1 MERCFCADKLNPNVV
16 PEILGFSPVPI
27 KTYPTHAV
35 VDALW
40 VFENFLVADNEQE
53 IRIYLGV
60 FPRVPFPLNFGQ
72 FHPKFLRAEKVERAS
87 AMLSLIYSFFPFLFL
102 FLGLLGGSKFHFRGL
117 FFF

>member
-53 IRIYLGV
+53 IRIY
-60 FPRVPFPLNFGQ
+60 
-72 FHPKFLRAEKVERAS
+72 
-87 AMLSLIYSFFPFLFL
+87 
-102 FLGLLGGSKFHFRGL
+102 
-117 FFF
+117 